1 MYNFQLPTIKTKTEK
16 QNTRLCQTTFR
27 GRDRLSVI
35 EKMADILNAMLGVEA
50 VFKSVFRN

>member
-1 MYNFQLPTIKTKTEK
+1 MPRQHHTN
-16 QNTRLCQTTFR
+16 RLAHVR

-50 VFKSVFRN
+50 VFKSVFRD